1 MRLIIVYNTN
11 SNVSVDDNNSNDIHV
26 PMYCEH
32 VCTLCNSL
40 FQTNEQDK
48 YTCELCAKSNRIQRE
63 RIASGNNLSKQADR
77 IVSRCTQILPS
88 IDIGIMSPYQYPAS
102 TEDMAIQGILYA

>member
-1 MRLIIVYNTN
+1 MRLIFVDSAN

-32 VCTLCNSL
+32 ESTIYNSL

-48 YTCELCAKSNRIQRE
+48 YTCELCTNSNQIQRE
-63 RIASGNNLSKQADR
+63 RIASGNNLSK
-77 IVSRCTQILPS
+77 
-88 IDIGIMSPYQYPAS
+88 
-102 TEDMAIQGILYA
+102 